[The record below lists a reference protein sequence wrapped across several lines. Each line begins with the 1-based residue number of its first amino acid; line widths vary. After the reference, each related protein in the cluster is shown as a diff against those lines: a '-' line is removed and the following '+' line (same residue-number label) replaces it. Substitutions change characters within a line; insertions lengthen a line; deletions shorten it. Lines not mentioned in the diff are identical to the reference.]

1 MIPYGR
7 HSISREDIKNIK
19 QVLKSNWLT
28 QGPLVE
34 KFEKK
39 ICKFV
44 GAKYAVATNSASSAL
59 HISCLAI
66 GLKSNQYF
74 WTVSNSF
81 VASANCGL
89 HCGAKVDFVDIDKN
103 TWNIS
108 PELLK
113 NKLLKIKDKKK
124 IPKIL
129 IPVHFSGQSTEQEKI
144 KKLSKKYNFKIIEDA
159 SHSLGGIY
167 KGEKIGSCK
176 WSDITVFSFHPV
188 KTITTAE
195 GGIAV
200 TNDIDVYKKL
210 LKLRNNGITKNYLE
224 YKKKIKS
231 IWYYEQHSLG
241 FNYRM
246 NELEASLGITQLKR
260 IKKFIKKRNL
270 IAKRYMKLLKN
281 LPLQLPTIKKY
292 NYSTFHLFVVR
303 LKSNLIKEYSYD
315 KFFNKIRKSGIGINL
330 HYLPIHLQPYFKKLG
345 FKKNYLKNSEDYSK
359 EAISLPIYNDLT
371 LKDQKKVVNTLKYII
386 LKNKKNG

>member
-124 IPKIL
+124 IPQIL

-200 TNDIDVYKKL
+200 TNDISVYKKL

>member
-200 TNDIDVYKKL
+200 TNDISVYKKL

>member
-113 NKLLKIKDKKK
+113 NKLFKIKDKKK
-124 IPKIL
+124 VPKIL

-200 TNDIDVYKKL
+200 TNDISVYKKL

>member
-44 GAKYAVATNSASSAL
+44 GAKYAVATNSATSAL
-59 HISCLAI
+59 HISCLAL

-113 NKLLKIKDKKK
+113 NKLLKIKNKKK
-124 IPKIL
+124 IPRVL
-129 IPVHFSGQSTEQEKI
+129 IPVHFSGQSTEQEEI

-159 SHSLGGIY
+159 SHSLGGSY
-167 KGEKIGSCK
+167 RGEKIGSCK
-176 WSDITVFSFHPV
+176 WSDVTVFSFHPV

-200 TNDIDVYKKL
+200 TNDINVYRKL
-210 LKLRNNGITKNYLE
+210 LKLRNNGITKNHLE

-260 IKKFIKKRNL
+260 IKKFVKKRNL

-281 LPLQLPTIKKY
+281 LPLQLPSIEKY

-303 LKSNLIKEYSYD
+303 LKSKLIKKYSYD

-330 HYLPIHLQPYFKKLG
+330 HYLPIHLQPYFRKLG
-345 FKKNYLKNSEDYSK
+345 FKKNYLKNSEDYSN

-371 LKDQKKVVNTLKYII
+371 LKDQNKVANTLKHII
-386 LKNKKNG
+386 LKDKKNA

>member
-59 HISCLAI
+59 HISCLAL

-113 NKLLKIKDKKK
+113 NKLFKIKDKKK
-124 IPKIL
+124 VPKIL

-200 TNDIDVYKKL
+200 TNDISVYKKL

-281 LPLQLPTIKKY
+281 LPLQLPIIKKY

-330 HYLPIHLQPYFKKLG
+330 HYLPIHLQPYFRKLG

>member
-59 HISCLAI
+59 HISCLAL

>member
-7 HSISREDIKNIK
+7 HSISKEDIKNIK
-19 QVLKSNWLT
+19 LVLKSNWLT

-59 HISCLAI
+59 HISCLAL

-113 NKLLKIKDKKK
+113 NKLFKIKNKKK
-124 IPKIL
+124 VPKIL

-200 TNDIDVYKKL
+200 TNNIDVYKKL

-281 LPLQLPTIKKY
+281 LPLQLPIIKKY

-330 HYLPIHLQPYFKKLG
+330 HYLPIHLQPYFRKLG

-371 LKDQKKVVNTLKYII
+371 LKDQKKVVNTLKNII

>member
-113 NKLLKIKDKKK
+113 NKLFKIKDKKK

-200 TNDIDVYKKL
+200 TNDISVYKKL

>member
-44 GAKYAVATNSASSAL
+44 GAKYAVATNSASSSL

-200 TNDIDVYKKL
+200 TNDISVYKKL

-224 YKKKIKS
+224 YKKK
-231 IWYYEQHSLG
+231 
-241 FNYRM
+241 
-246 NELEASLGITQLKR
+246 
-260 IKKFIKKRNL
+260 
-270 IAKRYMKLLKN
+270 
-281 LPLQLPTIKKY
+281 
-292 NYSTFHLFVVR
+292 
-303 LKSNLIKEYSYD
+303 
-315 KFFNKIRKSGIGINL
+315 
-330 HYLPIHLQPYFKKLG
+330 
-345 FKKNYLKNSEDYSK
+345 
-359 EAISLPIYNDLT
+359 
-371 LKDQKKVVNTLKYII
+371 
-386 LKNKKNG
+386 